1 MKKVLVTAKDHSL
14 MELLYH
20 QIQLHSSITKFS
32 KKKICTKNPKYLGLH
47 SSITKFSNALLNQ
60 KPRIFGGG
68 LNV

>member
-20 QIQLHSSITKFS
+20 QIQLHSTITKFI
-32 KKKICTKNPKYLGLH
+32 KKKNCTKNPEYLGLH